1 MDDTAQKPSNLTD
14 NAAGPTSDQNQIT
27 PSGSS
32 LNKEVGSV
40 SDYVTHSEQAP
51 KIDAEIKEAGV
62 EVVSEMPKLTEVHER
77 IGVRLSPESSKPNL
91 ESSDGQAMPISQVN
105 AQQIVKTNKNIKDSI
120 LWFAI
125 LMLKNFK
132 KMGRGFS
139 GQNAK

>member
-1 MDDTAQKPSNLTD
+1 MDDAAQKTNNIQDQP
-14 NAAGPTSDQNQIT
+14 GQNQIT

-40 SDYVTHSEQAP
+40 SDFVVHSEQAP
-51 KIDAEIKEAGV
+51 KIEQELKEAGV
-62 EVVSEMPKLTEVHER
+62 EAVSETPKLTEVHEK
-77 IGVRLSPESSKPNL
+77 IGVKLSPESSKPNL
-91 ESSDGQAMPISQVN
+91 ENEPSSTQSMPISQAS

-132 KMGRGFS
+132 KMGRGLQ
-139 GQNAK
+139 GQNP